1 MAQIAIPHKL
11 LPLVASCE
19 ATYADASRKGYTK
32 SPDVV
37 AAVAD
42 LQSAYKAL
50 AIANVNLT
58 TARGLFAIAFA
69 TFRAHRATRAIR
81 RACVKIQTTLEQVSA
96 EDRLYGRFQ
105 TLFGST
111 HPEIKITDR
120 DEAMAARAI
129 DTSSQTQFTSAPDT
143 AQASNKPNT
152 EVASPGISNEA
163 VEEEELR
170 RKLGSAGEDAAVRDA
185 YKNLSREDQRLGDE
199 FIRILGLI
207 GKPKDLDRIIT
218 LVRVN
223 NTNRSADAQ
232 TPSHSKPVNPR
243 FGRHQS

>member
-11 LPLVASCE
+11 LPIVATCE
-19 ATYADASRKGYTK
+19 AAYADASRKGYAK
-32 SPDVV
+32 SPDVI

-58 TARGLFAIAFA
+58 TARGLIAIAFA
-69 TFRAHRATRAIR
+69 TLRAHRASRAVR

-111 HPEIKITDR
+111 YSEIKITDC

-129 DTSSQTQFTSAPDT
+129 DTSSQTQSASAPDT
-143 AQASNKPNT
+143 AQASNEPNT

-163 VEEEELR
+163 VEEEELS
-170 RKLGSAGEDAAVRDA
+170 RKLGPAGDDAAVRDA
-185 YKNLSREDQRLGDE
+185 YKNLNREDQRLGDE

-223 NTNRSADAQ
+223 NTNRPADN
-232 TPSHSKPVNPR
+232 KPR
-243 FGRHQS
+243 R

>member
-11 LPLVASCE
+11 LPIVATCE
-19 ATYADASRKGYTK
+19 AAYADASRKGYAK
-32 SPDVV
+32 SPDVI

-69 TFRAHRATRAIR
+69 TLRAHRASRAVR
-81 RACVKIQTTLEQVSA
+81 AACVKIQTTLEQVSA

-105 TLFGST
+105 TLFGSAYQ
-111 HPEIKITDR
+111 EIKITDC
-120 DEAMAARAI
+120 DEAMAARAT
-129 DTSSQTQFTSAPDT
+129 DMSSQTQSTSAPDT
-143 AQASNKPNT
+143 AQASNEPST

-163 VEEEELR
+163 VEEEER
-170 RKLGSAGEDAAVRDA
+170 SRKLGSAGDDAAVRDA
-185 YKNLSREDQRLGDE
+185 YKNLNREDQRLGDE

-207 GKPKDLDRIIT
+207 GKAKDLDRIIT
-218 LVRVN
+218 LVRIN
-223 NTNRSADAQ
+223 NRNRPAEAQ
-232 TPSHSKPVNPR
+232 TPSHST
-243 FGRHQS
+243 S